1 MSLLRRPNDTELSPP
16 SSPRHQVSLAN
27 TKNSTSVRPVG
38 VNNVSMKSK
47 ILPNNSQY
55 DSNIESLIE
64 KMKSGLEV
72 QIVSFWLIFLWHFT
86 KGEVCR
92 KMSTTLRD
100 WGFRFRLQNSPYFS
114 VFKYARAVEQKVWNE
129 AENREACDARAL
141 RARKTLTPRFTDFFT
156 DFVKK
161 KPTVLQSS
169 LDWVPSLAL
178 MFVRAKRRE
187 NINRFKYFPEAVI
200 FDRNKGGI
208 EIWKCWVLRW
218 VVDGT
223 IQKKLRNEEGNKQ
236 HLWEIILNR
245 NEDLTVAVLME
256 I

>member
-16 SSPRHQVSLAN
+16 SSPRHQVSLVN

-38 VNNVSMKSK
+38 VNNVSVKSK
-47 ILPNNSQY
+47 IPPNNSQY

-72 QIVSFWLIFLWHFT
+72 QIVSFLLIFLWHCT

-141 RARKTLTPRFTDFFT
+141 RHALPISLLILR
-156 DFVKK
+156 K

-178 MFVRAKRRE
+178 IFVRAKHRG

-200 FDRNKGGI
+200 FHRNKDGI
-208 EIWKCWVLRW
+208 EI
-218 VVDGT
+218 
-223 IQKKLRNEEGNKQ
+223 N
-236 HLWEIILNR
+236 
-245 NEDLTVAVLME
+245 VAF
-256 I
+256 